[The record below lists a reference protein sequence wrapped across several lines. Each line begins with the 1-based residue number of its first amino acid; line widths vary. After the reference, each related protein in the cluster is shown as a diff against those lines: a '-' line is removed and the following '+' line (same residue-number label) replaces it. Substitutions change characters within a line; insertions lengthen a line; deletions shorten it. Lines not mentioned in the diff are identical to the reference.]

1 MLSIKNFF
9 NKFGCQNI
17 LFNIRFNFIYDFNY
31 FFILNKKLEQLEF
44 INFFLFVSCDMRL
57 ESPLLNIRLKK
68 NYNINKNNDLFFY
81 SYGLALNFSLYP
93 VKNLGNSILKF
104 LLFLEGKQRFYCD
117 FFIKNFITF
126 SYVSFNN
133 IFFYKKPIFF
143 LGNSI
148 MQRGDLKNFILS
160 FISLKNKFNWCSF
173 NFINSYLGF
182 FSFSNI
188 LYSKFNNFKNGL
200 KGFLYLVSNEFNDQ
214 INLEDDK
221 LFTVY
226 QGFVNSFNINVNIIL
241 PSSAPYE
248 VNCLFLNLEGR
259 FKFLKQLL
267 KLDMNLFSD

>member
-1 MLSIKNFF
+1 
-9 NKFGCQNI
+9 
-17 LFNIRFNFIYDFNY
+17 
-31 FFILNKKLEQLEF
+31 
-44 INFFLFVSCDMRL
+44 MRL

-117 FFIKNFITF
+117 FFIKNFIAF

-148 MQRGDLKNFILS
+148 IQRGDLKNFILS
-160 FISLKNKFNWCSF
+160 FINLKNKFNWCSL

-188 LYSKFNNFKNGL
+188 LYSKFNNFKNSL
-200 KGFLYLVSNEFNDQ
+200 KGFLYLASNEFNDQ

-226 QGFVNSFNINVNIIL
+226 QGFVNSFNINVNVIL

-248 VNCLFLNLEGR
+248 ANCLFLNLEGR